1 MTQAQP
7 NPYASAP
14 AAPKTGQARIALIL
28 AGVVVL
34 LSIVANVV
42 TQLLP
47 MIVNNLGL
55 SYAGASFI
63 LLPFQVVQLV
73 LAVTAIILAVPALT
87 GAGPKGI
94 AGIAVG
100 ASAAWI
106 ITAAFNL
113 VSSLLLS
120 LVY

>member
-1 MTQAQP
+1 
-7 NPYASAP
+7 
-14 AAPKTGQARIALIL
+14 
-28 AGVVVL
+28 VL